1 MAGRRTEEA
10 CPWARPGCDAEIA
23 AWWRCSTRGT
33 TARGRRRERR
43 LGGGSFDLWAPG
55 SARPG
60 DREER
65 VQLGKAG
72 GQIWVPCQRRRFVS
86 GWRTRRSHR
95 LRSRG
100 QETLASSAKEEGR
113 RWHDA
118 RGGRGLK
125 RLGLGF
131 FFYCFL
137 SLSCRVLCRIFR
149 MCPMLDSKTT
159 FCGCND

>member
-1 MAGRRTEEA
+1 MPLG
-10 CPWARPGCDAEIA
+10 A
-23 AWWRCSTRGT
+23 AWMRRRNRGTVALQHTRHHCAWSTPGAATRG
-33 TARGRRRERR
+33 RQLRSVGVG
-43 LGGGSFDLWAPG
+43 LGS
-55 SARPG
+55 SG

-65 VQLGKAG
+65 VQLDKVG
-72 GQIWVPCQRRRFVS
+72 GPIWAPCQRRRFAS
-86 GWRTRRSHR
+86 GWRKQRGHR

-113 RWHDA
+113 RWYDA

-137 SLSCRVLCRIFR
+137 SLSCRVLCRIFG